1 MVASSP
7 AAFAPPRRPD
17 LHREDSTAIL
27 PYMKKRLL
35 VAEDEQDLQVIYRLM
50 LGEDYEVI
58 EAQNGREAVEMW
70 KQFHPDLV
78 LMDIQMPVMSGDAA
92 IREILGVDP
101 LAKILA
107 VTAYRYTPEQLGV
120 PVLSKGFGPTEFI
133 TAVESVLHG
142 RAA

>member
-1 MVASSP
+1 
-7 AAFAPPRRPD
+7 
-17 LHREDSTAIL
+17 
-27 PYMKKRLL
+27 MKKRLL
-35 VAEDEQDLQVIYRLM
+35 VAEDEQDLLIIYRMM
-50 LGEDYEVI
+50 LGDAYEVL

-70 KQFHPDLV
+70 KKYHPDLV

-120 PVLSKGFGPTEFI
+120 PVLSKGFGPSEFI
-133 TAVESVLHG
+133 TAVETILHSSI
-142 RAA
+142 A